1 MSCISIVKMRFNPTC
16 WGRAAA
22 QQRRAGRKI
31 TTYLSRLASA
41 RLASEGSLAF
51 VLLLPPGASPFFRT
65 ESLDTIITMK
75 ISTAL
80 ALLVTSA
87 AAQQRI
93 NEIVRL
99 EAHDKPEDYS
109 SPLPHE

>member
-1 MSCISIVKMRFNPTC
+1 
-16 WGRAAA
+16 
-22 QQRRAGRKI
+22 
-31 TTYLSRLASA
+31 
-41 RLASEGSLAF
+41 
-51 VLLLPPGASPFFRT
+51 
-65 ESLDTIITMK
+65 MK

-109 SPLPHE
+109 SPLPHDYIQDDEVPRSWHWGNVDGKNFLTHQLNQHIPQYCKWHAWAVDCPK

>member
-1 MSCISIVKMRFNPTC
+1 
-16 WGRAAA
+16 
-22 QQRRAGRKI
+22 
-31 TTYLSRLASA
+31 
-41 RLASEGSLAF
+41 
-51 VLLLPPGASPFFRT
+51 
-65 ESLDTIITMK
+65 MK

-87 AAQQRI
+87 AAQERI